1 MKYSLFRF
9 IDLIE
14 ITILYLICFIANLSI
29 IFVQTLNLE
38 AYPVLKSFVE
48 SILDLKL
55 FAIFSLT
62 LIVLVFHY
70 QFLDQKK
77 TEIYCRILV
86 GDTKVNLTIRYIV
99 NNLSILLLISILS
112 FLVNFFLNINLTTNF
127 YLFFIFVV
135 YIIFFAGWV
144 NKI

>member
-9 IDLIE
+9 IDFVE
-14 ITILYLICFIANLSI
+14 ITILYFICFIANILI

-55 FAIFSLT
+55 LFIFFLT

-70 QFLDQKK
+70 QFLDRKK
-77 TEIYCRILV
+77 TEVYCRILV
-86 GDTKVNLTIRYIV
+86 GETRLKLTTRYIL
-99 NNLSILLLISILS
+99 NNLAILFFVFILS
-112 FLVNFFLNINLTTNF
+112 VLVSLCLDINLSYSF
-127 YLFFIFVV
+127 YLFFLFIL

-144 NKI
+144 NKK